1 MEPMATVLK
10 VVSHAIDPR
19 LIAVVPAPTIQKALK
34 IVDLT
39 LDDMKT
45 IEINEAFAAMP
56 LVSTKILGE
65 GDEVTIEKLRNKTNI
80 DGGAIA
86 LGHPVGASGL
96 RITMHLMN
104 ILRRQGGGYGVAA
117 ICGGLAQGDAVILKV
132 D

>member
-1 MEPMATVLK
+1 M
-10 VVSHAIDPR
+10 
-19 LIAVVPAPTIQKALK
+19 K